1 MVGRRITWALLVGCL
16 ATSTAAADR
25 SAAFGVSV
33 QVVAPLRIRTT
44 GGAAAPAGT
53 AVASPA
59 ATPVSS
65 PVAVATG
72 PAVAGTSVPTVLT
85 DGAPTAI
92 LER

>member
-16 ATSTAAADR
+16 ATSASAADR
-25 SAAFGVSV
+25 SASFGVSV
-33 QVVAPLRIRTT
+33 QVVAPLRIRTP
-44 GGAAAPAGT
+44 GGAPAPAGT
-53 AVASPA
+53 TLASPA
-59 ATPVSS
+59 AVPASS

-72 PAVAGTSVPTVLT
+72 PAVAGSSVPTVLT